1 MENISIATAKI
12 QILYL
17 VSKVPNVGYHQL
29 TDECLSMLTMDFFT
43 FSQAYNELISG
54 NLMDKNIE
62 DQEESVSI
70 TPGGEAI
77 LNDVV
82 NTINNTILLRLN
94 KSADKVKK
102 DLENKKQSLVKI
114 SMLANGKYMVN
125 LTKQI
130 DGNVIFDCSIEVN
143 SKERT
148 ESIRRMWKQDS
159 ERLYKQFINSLSNEG
174 AD

>member
-1 MENISIATAKI
+1 
-12 QILYL
+12 
-17 VSKVPNVGYHQL
+17 
-29 TDECLSMLTMDFFT
+29 
-43 FSQAYNELISG
+43 
-54 NLMDKNIE
+54 

-159 ERLYKQFINSLSNEG
+159 ERIYKQFINSLSNEG
-174 AD
+174 AE